1 MPTESNS
8 PMTAQADETLI
19 LSRRDHPATATT
31 PREVRA
37 EVRELFGT
45 APPVDEVMLAAD
57 ELVTNAVEHS
67 GGDRL
72 TVTFATGRGRVRIA
86 VTDAGSPD
94 RTPRL
99 TIADAG
105 AEHGRGLMIVRMLST
120 DWGVDQDTDGTT
132 TVWCEIPLPTSTRG

>member
-1 MPTESNS
+1 MPKERNR
-8 PMTAQADETLI
+8 PMTAQADEMLI

-31 PREVRA
+31 PRHVRA

-45 APPVDEVMLAAD
+45 APPVEEILLAAD

-67 GGDRL
+67 TGDRL
-72 TVTFATGRGRVRIA
+72 TVTLATGRGRVRIA

-99 TIADAG
+99 TVAGPG
-105 AEHGRGLMIVRMLST
+105 AEHGRGLMIVGMVST

-132 TVWCEIPLPTSTRG
+132 TVWCEIPLPGR